1 MQLVTG
7 TFKVLLH
14 LRLKK
19 NRSSSTQQPR
29 LRQPCFIQGLQN
41 ADPDMAWFKVQTF
54 LPTWLLTVLIN
65 RSLTRKNIWHE
76 IIRLTEIFAKFNYLK
91 LLFRRT
97 NKFCNQLEVIKIC
110 YYVSKTKLTKTY
122 GTYLQCHF
130 FGG

>member
-41 ADPDMAWFKVQTF
+41 ADPDMARFKLQSS
-54 LPTWLLTVLIN
+54 N
-65 RSLTRKNIWHE
+65 
-76 IIRLTEIFAKFNYLK
+76 IFADLVVDS
-91 LLFRRT
+91 L
-97 NKFCNQLEVIKIC
+97 NKQILNQK
-110 YYVSKTKLTKTY
+110 KTFGTK
-122 GTYLQCHF
+122 
-130 FGG
+130 